1 MSKEQ
6 LLRDFNVAPT
16 AEIISA
22 GLGAASNTYTKFIAE
37 LGRIGISLMDWRFYN
52 DGKAWL
58 TKGEHKWTTPR
69 GANKVKPIFWMSI
82 WQGFFKIS
90 FFFSA
95 ETQDKLLALPIS
107 SEAKNIIKNSEPMGK
122 TRKFLPITFELSE
135 DKQLKDIYILAE
147 FRKDNI

>member
-1 MSKEQ
+1 MRKEQ
-6 LLRDFNVAPT
+6 LLRDIDVEPT
-16 AEIISA
+16 DEIIA
-22 GLGAASNTYTKFIAE
+22 EGLGEANNAYSKFIGG
-37 LGRIGISLMDWRFYN
+37 LKNIGISLMDWRYYN

-58 TKGEHKWTTPR
+58 TKGEYKWTTPR